1 MSEKISKILS
11 ICSTVI
17 VVILVI
23 FAAVVTFMLGSA
35 SKKGEVPSAFGLSAF
50 AIQTDSMED
59 TIMTGD
65 LIFGKKCDASELD
78 VDDIITFYSIDSKG
92 NPFINTHRI
101 VEKLE
106 TDSGNLYVTKGDNK
120 DMNDERRVHE
130 GDVITL
136 YTGFRI
142 PLLGYVLT
150 FLGTQ
155 LGFFLCI
162 VLPILLY
169 TIWQIYKL
177 IVVIMHNQKVK
188 LIKEVNEQTSDAVK
202 EAVIAEYLAKQKEEE
217 EKKKNNAE

>member
-1 MSEKISKILS
+1 MSEKLSKILS
-11 ICSTVI
+11 ITSTVF

-23 FAAVVTFMLGSA
+23 FAAVVSFMLGSA
-35 SKKGEVPSAFGLSAF
+35 NKQDDVPSAFGLSAF

-59 TIMTGD
+59 EIMTGD
-65 LIFGKKCDASELD
+65 LIISKKCDASQLN
-78 VDDIITFYSIDSKG
+78 VDDIITFYSIDEKN

-106 TDSGNLYVTKGDNK
+106 TETGMLYVTKGDNK
-120 DMNDERRVHE
+120 ETNDTRRVQE
-130 GDVITL
+130 GDVIAL

-150 FLGTQ
+150 YLGTQ
-155 LGFFLCI
+155 MGFFLCI

-177 IVVIMHNQKVK
+177 IVVVMHNQKVK
-188 LIKEVNEQTSDAVK
+188 MINEVNEQTSDAIK
-202 EAVIAEYLAKQKEEE
+202 EAVIAEYLAKQEE
-217 EKKKNNAE
+217 EKRKNNAE